1 MSVSTN
7 NPMSPADMKA
17 VLGNGNNY
25 NDGMMGIGGNWFV
38 WIIVLFLFAM
48 IGGNW
53 GGNNAC
59 NGGNGG
65 GDRIVPVAVQ
75 APSYAS
81 AASDAYAGGM
91 VQRGFDQAEIMGALG
106 DLSVGQ
112 VNGFANAQQSMCS
125 GFGGVTAAVRNGFAD
140 AEISANSRQMATMQQ
155 GFNAQIAAMQAMNS
169 LQQALNQCCCD
180 NRAATADL
188 KYTVATEACNDRA
201 AVTDGVQNLTMQG
214 INNTNNVVNE
224 LRSGFQ
230 SLRDQMCQDKMDR
243 KDDLIAQLRSEL
255 MYARG
260 QQSQD
265 VQTATITAGQ
275 ANLAV
280 GQRNLANEIEQ
291 YINPT
296 PKPAFI
302 VQNPNGC
309 NCGNYQPQPPCSGQG
324 YYY

>member
-1 MSVSTN
+1 MSLSTN

-17 VLGNGNNY
+17 VLGNNNGY
-25 NDGMMGIGGNWFV
+25 AGDNFGMSGNWFV

-53 GGNNAC
+53 NGNG

-65 GDRIVPVAVQ
+65 GDRVIVQTP
-75 APSYAS
+75 APAYGS
-81 AASDAYAGGM
+81 AAAVDVYTGSA
-91 VQRGFDQAEIMGALG
+91 VQRGFDQASIMNALG
-106 DLSVGQ
+106 DLSIGQ
-112 VNGFANAQQSMCS
+112 VNGFANGQQAMCS
-125 GFGGVTAAVRNGFAD
+125 GFNNVVGAVRDGFSD
-140 AEISANSRQMATMQQ
+140 AEISANARQMANMQQ

-188 KYTVATEACNDRA
+188 KYTVATEACADRA

-214 INNTNNVVNE
+214 INNTNNVVSE

-265 VQTATITAGQ
+265 VQTATIAAGQ
-275 ANLAV
+275 ANLAA

-309 NCGNYQPQPPCSGQG
+309 NCGPQYQQPCCGQG